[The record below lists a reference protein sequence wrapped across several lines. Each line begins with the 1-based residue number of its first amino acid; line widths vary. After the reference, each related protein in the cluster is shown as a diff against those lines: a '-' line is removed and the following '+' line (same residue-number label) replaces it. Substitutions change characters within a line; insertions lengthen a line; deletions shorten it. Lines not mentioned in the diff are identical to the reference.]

1 MSLSTEEV
9 NELIANGR
17 RVVQEAKEAL
27 ERGKRVFAEL
37 GIDPK
42 EVEEYMERNKDHP
55 EVKKAQAMLD
65 AEIQRIEEETQ
76 RRRMHEP
83 KTRAP
88 GQRARAPKNMV

>member
-17 RVVQEAKEAL
+17 RVVQEANEAL

-42 EVEEYMERNKDHP
+42 EVAEYMRVNSGNP
-55 EVKKAQAMLD
+55 AVQKAEATLK

-76 RRRMHEP
+76 RRRMHEAKARP
-83 KTRAP
+83 P
-88 GQRARAPKNMV
+88 GKRARIRNNMI